1 MLWIIIAV
9 LALAIGIYVG
19 LGLPG
24 IPGREDRVVAPGRAR
39 RLRHN
44 YIHWYKPRSRR

>member
-9 LALAIGIYVG
+9 VALIIGVYVG

-24 IPGREDRVVAPGRAR
+24 LPGREDRVVPQGRAR
-39 RLRHN
+39 RLSHN